1 MHITCTNALTRW
13 SERFK
18 TVINCDFSIHF
29 QNKFNSTY
37 YQNWQSDRSPL
48 KILTFFLP
56 QWLKK
61 KKLNAKNCDRNVDQL
76 YSFDTTVIEVT
87 GYQHNC
93 KYTQQN
99 KKIRQTR
106 NEKRITLVKLL
117 IWKAELDMFT
127 CNIKFLL
134 CAYFFLHFPT
144 HSSKRSLLS
153 FLL

>member
-1 MHITCTNALTRW
+1 MHLPGDQRGLKLW
-13 SERFK
+13 STVTSLYIFK
-18 TVINCDFSIHF
+18 TNSVQHTTRIDNLIDLPWKFWHF
-29 QNKFNSTY
+29 FY
-37 YQNWQSDRSPL
+37 RSGS
-48 KILTFFLP
+48 
-56 QWLKK
+56 KK
-61 KKLNAKNCDRNVDQL
+61 KTKCKKLWQKCWPVIFIWYHCDWDNRLLNK
-76 YSFDTTVIEVT
+76 Y
-87 GYQHNC
+87 NC